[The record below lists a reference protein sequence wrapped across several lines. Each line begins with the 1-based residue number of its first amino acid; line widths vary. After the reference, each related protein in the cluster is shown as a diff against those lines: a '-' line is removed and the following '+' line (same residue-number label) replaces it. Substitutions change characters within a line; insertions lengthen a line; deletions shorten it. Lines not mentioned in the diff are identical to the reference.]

1 MKKAIFLP
9 VLAFAIFLLVLYGLV
24 PALVRIQSLSKE
36 VKDEASD
43 LEQKKQ
49 YFVDLQAIAAGL
61 DENKTFWENIER
73 ALPVEFSMPSLMNY
87 FQLTA
92 AENGLLLRNFSYED
106 TPASNANQAN
116 GSVSEKE
123 SNQPVSMVKEVI
135 FNLVVD
141 GNLASFLNFVKSME
155 SSARLLGISSIN
167 FQINKKIN
175 PSAESVGGTGEQN
188 ATQFGIK
195 IKAYSY

>member
-9 VLAFAIFLLVLYGLV
+9 VLAFAIFLLVLYGLA

-43 LEQKKQ
+43 LEQKKK

-61 DENKTFWENIER
+61 DENKTFWENIEM
-73 ALPVEFSMPSLMNY
+73 ALPTEFSMPSLMNY

-106 TPASNANQAN
+106 APAPNASQTDNSTSSNS
-116 GSVSEKE
+116 GSR
-123 SNQPVSMVKEVI
+123 VKEVI

-141 GNLASFLNFVKSME
+141 GNLPSFLNFVKSIE
-155 SSARLLGISSIN
+155 TSSRLLEVGSTN

-175 PSAESVGGTGEQN
+175 PSAESGESANEQA
-188 ATQFGIK
+188 ATQFGVK
-195 IKAYSY
+195 IKGYSY